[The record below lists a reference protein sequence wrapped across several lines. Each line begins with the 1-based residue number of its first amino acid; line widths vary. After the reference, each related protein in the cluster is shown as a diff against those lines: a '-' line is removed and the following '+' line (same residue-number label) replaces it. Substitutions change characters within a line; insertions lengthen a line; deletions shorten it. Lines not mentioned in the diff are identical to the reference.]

1 MMQSSSSPVLFSK
14 RVRRD
19 VRKGSSLSVWT
30 RTMNVRSSSDRNEPQ
45 RHGKKGQLLPCSLLR
60 PSGIEVTSG
69 TNMCPIAG
77 CYKDTIL
84 FA

>member
-1 MMQSSSSPVLFSK
+1 
-14 RVRRD
+14 
-19 VRKGSSLSVWT
+19 
-30 RTMNVRSSSDRNEPQ
+30 MNVRSSSDRNEPQ